1 MCSFRASRPSIRC
14 TRAWSDPPTRCG
26 SFRCARIWPM
36 PPPSPTPANPQRAA
50 IEQTPPGHVL
60 VIAAGGEL
68 GSGCLG
74 DILAARL
81 LQRGVAGIV
90 SDGAVRDCA
99 ELRDLP
105 LPIFCAAFAAPP
117 SFARMMAA
125 DTGRPIGCGGVPVFP
140 GDIVVADRDGAVVI
154 PRHLAAEV
162 ARDASRAGARR
173 KVRPQA
179 GRSRR
184 VDRGLVSAQRRRDG
198 RLSPVGR
205 RGRRRRRLARS
216 LESRA
221 ISYQTYCVGD
231 PMMGDARALR
241 VTTGVCAGGARSNLN
256 AGPHE

>member
-1 MCSFRASRPSIRC
+1 MPDPLDLEPAIRDQLQRVGTAPLSSQLLKRGLRNVFIPRLAPVNPLHARMVGPAYTLRFIPMREDLANAASV
-14 TRAWSDPPTRCG
+14 A
-26 SFRCARIWPM
+26 
-36 PPPSPTPANPQRAA
+36 TPANPQRAA

-68 GSGCLG
+68 GAGCLG

-90 SDGAVRDCA
+90 SDGAVRDSA

-125 DTGRPIGCGGVPVFP
+125 DAGRPIGCGGVPVFP

-162 ARDASRAGARR
+162 ARDGLEQERVERFVR
-173 KVRPQA
+173 K
-179 GRSRR
+179 R
-184 VDRGLVSAQRRRDG
+184 VDRGASIVGLYPPNDDAMAAYRRWVDAGEDDG
-198 RLSPVGR
+198 ALH
-205 RGRRRRRLARS
+205 
-216 LESRA
+216 
-221 ISYQTYCVGD
+221 D
-231 PMMGDARALR
+231 P
-241 VTTGVCAGGARSNLN
+241 
-256 AGPHE
+256 